1 MIAWTTPT
9 VPVTINTALLESN
22 RCKVYG
28 TFSQGKKRVTIEPTS
43 MEVDSTNGKTTLY
56 FDLTQLQ
63 TAKFRVGEVKVQ
75 VNFIDWMGYRDATK
89 TESVYIGSNAL
100 ESELDNGR

>member
-9 VPVTINTALLESN
+9 VPVTINTALLEST
-22 RCKVYG
+22 RCEVYG
-28 TFSQGKKRVTIEPTS
+28 TFSRGCKKVTLEPTR
-43 MEVDSTNGKTTLY
+43 MEVDSTNNKTTLY

-63 TAKFRVGEVKVQ
+63 TAKLGVGETKVQ
-75 VNFIDWMGYRDATK
+75 INFIDWMGYRDATK
-89 TESVYIGSNAL
+89 IETVYIGTNTL

>member
-75 VNFIDWMGYRDATK
+75 VNFVDWMGYRDATK
-89 TESVYIGSNAL
+89 MESVYIGSNAL

>member
-56 FDLTQLQ
+56 FDLAQLQ

-89 TESVYIGSNAL
+89 MESVYIGSNAL